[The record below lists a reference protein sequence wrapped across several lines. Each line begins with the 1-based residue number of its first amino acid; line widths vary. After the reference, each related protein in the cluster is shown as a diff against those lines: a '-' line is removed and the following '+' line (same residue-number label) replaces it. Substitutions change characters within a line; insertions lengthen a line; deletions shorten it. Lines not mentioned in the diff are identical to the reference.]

1 MDPMV
6 KLVHVE
12 ILVCKVSVVSLV
24 LLDPRVSRERR
35 AKKAAMVIVG
45 RKVFSEHVVMLVPL
59 EPVVHVVVESPV
71 LKEFKDPR
79 ETKDPLVHV
88 LAVLLVPWEAREKQE
103 LLVSLAPRVTQVHLD
118 LRVFLD
124 KLEHKV

>member
-35 AKKAAMVIVG
+35 AKKAAMGIVG
-45 RKVFSEHVVMLVPL
+45 RKVFREHVVMLVPL
-59 EPVVHVVVESPV
+59 EPVVHVVVESPVLKV

-88 LAVLLVPWEAREKQE
+88 LAVLLVPWEAREK
-103 LLVSLAPRVTQVHLD
+103 
-118 LRVFLD
+118 
-124 KLEHKV
+124 